1 MPDDLE
7 SSRAPLVVA
16 VIITWNDV
24 EMTASCV
31 ESVLASDYR
40 PLRVLLVD
48 NGSATPC
55 GEELRGRFPEI
66 ELLALPENRGFSGG
80 ANRGLAWAL
89 EQGADYIHLIGN
101 DSTLARDAIS
111 RLVMAL
117 QSRPETGGASP
128 LLLHAESVK
137 RVQFYTGTIERNRA
151 RHIHHHE
158 NLPYA
163 SREWPTAQS
172 EFVPFVAVM
181 FRRQA
186 LEEAGMFDESFST
199 CWEDYDLCIRF
210 NDAGWPF
217 IAVGDAEVVHLGSVT
232 TGRRSPYITYYS
244 TRNRLIC
251 LFRYGH
257 PLALLREAP
266 FIARTFY
273 RQIGRYGFGNWAC
286 HKAFVRGVVDFVFG
300 VRGECKVPR
309 VRSG

>member
-7 SSRAPLVVA
+7 GPRAPLVVA
-16 VIITWNDV
+16 VVITWNDV
-24 EMTASCV
+24 EMTARCI
-31 ESVLASDYR
+31 ESVLASDHR

-55 GEELRGRFPEI
+55 GEELRGRFPGI
-66 ELLALPENRGFSGG
+66 ELLVLPENRGFSGG
-80 ANRGLAWAL
+80 ANRGLTWAL

-101 DSTLARDAIS
+101 DSTLASDAIS
-111 RLVMAL
+111 KMVMAL
-117 QSRPETGGASP
+117 EQRPAVGGASP
-128 LLLHAESVK
+128 LLLHAESEK
-137 RVQFYTGTIERNRA
+137 RVQFYIGTIERNRA

-158 NLPYA
+158 NLPYQ
-163 SREWPTAQS
+163 SREWPTAPS

-217 IAVGDAEVVHLGSVT
+217 ITVGDAEVVHLGSVT
-232 TGRRSPYITYYS
+232 TGRFSPYITYYS

-251 LFRYGH
+251 LFRYAH

-266 FIARTFY
+266 FITRTFY
-273 RQIGRYGFGNWAC
+273 RQMKRYGIRNWAC
-286 HKAFVRGVVDFVFG
+286 HKAFVRGVVDFVLG
-300 VRGECKVPR
+300 VRGACKVPLA
-309 VRSG
+309 RSG